1 MYTQLKNSTKLP
13 VTDLNDAP
21 HQGAVSNL
29 CQYKKGQIVNIE
41 NSLYRVGDSKPSSL
55 IRVCWHDGPI
65 FAYAKTYYPVENQF
79 PYNDLPEI
87 SPIVFDGGN
96 ITGSII
102 YIFPEEPMEMV
113 SLIKN
118 ECKIS
123 KEFFNRIRN
132 EWVKIGDKEYKITYA
147 FGGERFNLIYREPGQ
162 IKDVYPILFTDD
174 WDSFS

>member
-1 MYTQLKNSTKLP
+1 MKRNEIGRQSFRQSIGAERALLRP
-13 VTDLNDAP
+13 QALALFADA
-21 HQGAVSNL
+21 A
-29 CQYKKGQIVNIE
+29 GQ
-41 NSLYRVGDSKPSSL
+41 
-55 IRVCWHDGPI
+55 HDGPT
-65 FAYAKTYYPVENQF
+65 FANAKTYYPVEDEF

-87 SPIVFDGGN
+87 SPIVFDDDI

-132 EWVKIGDKEYKITYA
+132 EWVKIGDKEYKISYA